1 MKIYHSCGYFSKEYG
16 DPCGPDDHANCE
28 SCMRYDLCKAN
39 FIRDHHYDPTQ
50 QGEYLTLEQ
59 LAEMKGQ
66 KVWVQSPEI
75 PEYGR
80 YAIVEDVDIEKKI
93 LWLENDFTCHEYGS
107 VWVAYLPTDAG

>member
-1 MKIYHSCGYFSKEYG
+1 MKIYHNCGYFSEEYD
-16 DPCGPDDHANCE
+16 DPHGPDDHSNCE
-28 SCMRYDLCKAN
+28 FCMRYELCKAN

-50 QGEYLTLEQ
+50 QEEYLTLEQ
-59 LAEMKGQ
+59 LAGMIGR

-80 YAIVEDVDIEKKI
+80 YAIVEGVNIKKKI

-107 VWVAYLPTDAG
+107 VWVAYPPTDEE